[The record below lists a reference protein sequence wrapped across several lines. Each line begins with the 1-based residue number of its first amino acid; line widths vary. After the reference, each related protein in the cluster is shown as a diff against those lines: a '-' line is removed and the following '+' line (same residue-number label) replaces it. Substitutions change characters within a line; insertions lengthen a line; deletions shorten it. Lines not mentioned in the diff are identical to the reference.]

1 MEQESVLGPILLS
14 IFINNVDVVKEC
26 NLSKFPDGTKLR
38 ESDRYMGSTESL
50 ERDNLMH
57 QYHLRA
63 KLKLEMLESFCHVSL
78 LVHFLNQHTSEQD
91 KNVFLIWRRLTFGK
105 EIK

>member
-14 IFINNVDVVKEC
+14 IFINNIDVVKEC
-26 NLSKFPDGTKLR
+26 NLSEFPDGTKLR
-38 ESDRYMGSTESL
+38 ESDRYTGSTESL